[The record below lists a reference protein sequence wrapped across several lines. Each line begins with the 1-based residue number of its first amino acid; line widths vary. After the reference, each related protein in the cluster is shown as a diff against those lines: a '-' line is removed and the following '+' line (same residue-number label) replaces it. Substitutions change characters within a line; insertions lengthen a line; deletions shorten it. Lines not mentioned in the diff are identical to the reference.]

1 MTEPR
6 STASPLVHDY
16 RNGGFTIG
24 EEFHSGPV
32 LIVGEEGDGFA
43 IHPWHATDPDGLT
56 VEDFAPLLGAKHRP
70 DLVLLGV
77 GAEMTHS
84 HAELRMAMT
93 GAGVPLEVQST
104 PAVCRT
110 WNLLLSEGR
119 RVALAAIPPGGPV
132 LP

>member
-1 MTEPR
+1 MAADAP
-6 STASPLVHDY
+6 ASPLIHDY

-24 EEFHSGPV
+24 EEFHPGAV
-32 LIVGEEGDGFA
+32 MIIGEDGGGFA
-43 IHPWHATDPDGLT
+43 VHPWHATDTDGLT
-56 VEDFAPLLGAKHRP
+56 VEDFSLLLEAGQPP
-70 DLVLLGV
+70 DLALFGV
-77 GAEMTHS
+77 GAEMRHS

-93 GAGVPLEVQST
+93 GRGVPLEVQST

-119 RVALAAIPPGGPV
+119 RVALAAIPPGPRA